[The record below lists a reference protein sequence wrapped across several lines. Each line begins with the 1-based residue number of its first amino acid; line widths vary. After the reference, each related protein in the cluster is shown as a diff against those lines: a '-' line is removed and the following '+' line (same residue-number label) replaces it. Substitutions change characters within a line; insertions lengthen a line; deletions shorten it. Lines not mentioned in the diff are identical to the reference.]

1 MLQSLATHNR
11 DAARSDVTGGPPP
24 FIPFAQRCRGDKTSH
39 HGVLMFIFGV
49 EVTLLKIT
57 PQSTRLK
64 PFLLCWALDL
74 LTRIEFCA
82 VCMLIDAFLIMYYL
96 NLQPYGAIQIQLL
109 LLIVLLYFKI
119 GIQCRSTFQTEVDKY
134 GS

>member
-11 DAARSDVTGGPPP
+11 DTARSDVAGGPPP
-24 FIPFAQRCRGDKTSH
+24 FIPFAQRCRGDKTSR
-39 HGVLMFIFGV
+39 HGVLSIFGV
-49 EVTLLKIT
+49 EVTLLMIT
-57 PQSTRLK
+57 PQSTCLK
-64 PFLLCWALDL
+64 PFLLCCALVL
-74 LTRIEFCA
+74 LTRIEFSA